1 MRPRKPCGSFLILP
15 LAFFAAAAAVTS
27 AVAASA
33 ATWSLT
39 DPKGDDYGDGILKY
53 PVRDDMREGDLDLV
67 ELSAEAADDGT
78 WFTVTMRRPIRAP
91 GAHVID
97 SLGRTA
103 LEIAKYGFY
112 EFNVD
117 IYVDT
122 DRAEG
127 SGQTWCLPGRKV
139 TMDPKTAWEKVI
151 SLTPQPEQAA
161 LLIRTMLTRAAKA
174 EAKANKPRSDK
185 EDEKIAR
192 EYAYNALESD
202 FFFPRTIH
210 VAGSRIRFFVPNA
223 FLGGPARDTFAY
235 TVTVTGA
242 NLEPR
247 FDTASLVGSW
257 WLETD
262 YLLIP
267 VWAGLSDKHFSG
279 RDDDKLQPPIV
290 DIIVPPGQK
299 QEEILKDYDL
309 RIDKLVQLTGV
320 VPKDATGA
328 APKP

>member
-1 MRPRKPCGSFLILP
+1 VRLRNLDCTV
-15 LAFFAAAAAVTS
+15 LALCVAVSAALSVAAAAAP
-27 AVAASA
+27 A
-33 ATWSLT
+33 ATWTLA
-39 DPKGDDYGDGILKY
+39 DPKGDDYGDGIMKY
-53 PVRDDMREGDLDLV
+53 PMRDDMREGDLDLV

-78 WFTVTMRRPIRAP
+78 WFTVTMRRPVRAP

-103 LEIAKYGFY
+103 AEIAKYGFY

-122 DRAEG
+122 DRVEG

-139 TMDPKTAWEKVI
+139 TIDPRTAWEKVI

-161 LLIRTMLTRAAKA
+161 LLVRSMLARTAKA

-185 EDEKIAR
+185 EDERIAR

-202 FFFPRTIH
+202 FWFPRTVQ
-210 VAGSRIRFFVPNA
+210 VAGNRVKFFVPNS
-223 FLGGPARDTFAY
+223 FLAGPARDTFAY
-235 TVTVTGA
+235 TVAVTGA

-247 FDTASLVGSW
+247 FDTGSLVGSW

-290 DIIVPPGQK
+290 DIIVPAGQK
-299 QEEILKDYDL
+299 QEDILKDYDL
-309 RIDKLVQLTGV
+309 RIDKMVQLTGV
-320 VPKDATGA
+320 VPKDAPGA
-328 APKP
+328 AAKP